1 MRDSLP
7 PVVTGSCAS
16 AEMMV
21 QHTQAKFP
29 LDTGAL
35 CKWSGA
41 GRSEGSLE
49 NKERDLIWILQR
61 DLGERGVVSK
71 WVTIRVSS
79 SANMTITRRF
89 HLLLMFVCASLS
101 LGCVYEMHL

>member
-1 MRDSLP
+1 MRDSLL

-29 LDTGAL
+29 SDTGAL

-41 GRSEGSLE
+41 GHSEGSLE
-49 NKERDLIWILQR
+49 NKEQDLISVLQR
-61 DLGERGVVSK
+61 GFRERGVVSK
-71 WVTIRVSS
+71 
-79 SANMTITRRF
+79 
-89 HLLLMFVCASLS
+89 
-101 LGCVYEMHL
+101 

>member
-7 PVVTGSCAS
+7 PAVTGSCAS
-16 AEMMV
+16 AGMMV

-35 CKWSGA
+35 CKWSVT

-49 NKERDLIWILQR
+49 NKEQDLISIVQR
-61 DLGERGVVSK
+61 DFGGRGVVSK
-71 WVTIRVSS
+71 
-79 SANMTITRRF
+79 
-89 HLLLMFVCASLS
+89 
-101 LGCVYEMHL
+101 